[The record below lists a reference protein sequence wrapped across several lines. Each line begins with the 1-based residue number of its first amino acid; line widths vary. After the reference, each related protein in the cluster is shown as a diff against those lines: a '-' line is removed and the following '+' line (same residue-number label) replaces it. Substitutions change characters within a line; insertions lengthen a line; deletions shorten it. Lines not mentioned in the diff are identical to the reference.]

1 MQDRSHLAN
10 MNYEIRR
17 NDYLNKIIQSPSI
30 FLKKSQYINFISS
43 AKSVF
48 FKKEIYLFIY
58 FYCKDLDISRVN
70 FILEQKILVL
80 FRDLVLQSLDFH

>member
-1 MQDRSHLAN
+1 MQDHSHHAN

-30 FLKKSQYINFISS
+30 FLKISQYINFISS

-58 FYCKDLDISRVN
+58 FYCKDLDISRVIS
-70 FILEQKILVL
+70 F
-80 FRDLVLQSLDFH
+80 